1 MQIEQQSLTI
11 NICQELALGLRPKD
25 QRWISLSRSPGQ
37 IEKTYK
43 CTCLPC
49 NGIYATPPKK
59 KKEKRKGRKKKRETE
74 GEREREGGG
83 RGAIVPL
90 TGR

>member
-59 KKEKRKGRKKKRETE
+59 RKKKEREGKRKGKQK
-74 GEREREGGG
+74 EREREGGG